1 MFPGLAPYSGMLI
14 AILCALIVLGLVA
27 ALRLESVRAWIAR
40 GPSKQTA
47 AGSQTERSPHG
58 VLASG
63 AGSLPH
69 VPACLLSVDASGRVV
84 DANPAWTEAF
94 GYPLITLRG
103 HKLQDIVD
111 PGSHEVWHWL
121 LGVVRERS
129 FASSI
134 EFRMVHHSQQLLDVA
149 VTAEP
154 LAPAAAPESRVLL
167 SCFDLTHLRRTER
180 ALAQREERFRTLVE
194 DQTDLV
200 SLASTDGIL
209 TFVNHAY
216 ARHFGMSI
224 GAMVGRSLFDFI
236 SSEDEPVVRRHL
248 RAVIETGKPAG
259 GQNRLI
265 AANGKQIWVNW
276 HNRMLPD
283 AEGRLRILHSVGRD
297 ITERMQTEH
306 AMQILSHEQA
316 AIINTEMIGFAKIR
330 DRQFLWVSTGLAGL
344 LGYTVEQLT
353 GASTRLLF
361 FDQYSYEQLGSQS
374 YPLIRSGKTFRGELD
389 ARHASGNHVWLE
401 ASAVIFDASRDE
413 SLWVYSSITARKQ
426 AELALREN
434 LALAEQ
440 QRAELEA
447 LRSGRERA

>member
-1 MFPGLAPYSGMLI
+1 MIPGLAPYSGRLI
-14 AILCALIVLGLVA
+14 AILGALVVLGLFA
-27 ALRLESVRAWIAR
+27 ALRLESLRAWIAR
-40 GPSKQTA
+40 GASTRTE
-47 AGSQTERSPHG
+47 AGAKRKRNTHSA
-58 VLASG
+58 VASD
-63 AGSLPH
+63 ANSLPH

-84 DANPAWTEAF
+84 DANPAWIETF
-94 GYPLITLRG
+94 GYALIALRG
-103 HKLQDIVD
+103 RDLQDIID
-111 PGSHEVWHWL
+111 PGSREVWRWL
-121 LGVVRERS
+121 LGVVRERT

-134 EFRMVHHSQQLLDVA
+134 EFRMVHQNQQLLDVA
-149 VTAEP
+149 VTAET
-154 LAPAAAPESRVLL
+154 LAPAASPESRVLL

-194 DQTDLV
+194 DQTDMV

-265 AANGKQIWVNW
+265 AANGRQIWVNW

-283 AEGRLRILHSVGRD
+283 SEGRLRILHSVGRD
-297 ITERMQTEH
+297 VTERMQTEH

-330 DRQFLWVSTGLAGL
+330 DRQFLWVSKGLAGL
-344 LGYTVEQLT
+344 LGYTVEELT

-389 ARHASGNHVWLE
+389 ARHASGKHVWLE
-401 ASAVIFDASRDE
+401 SSAVIFDASRDE
-413 SLWVYSSITARKQ
+413 SLWAYTSITARKQ

-440 QRAELEA
+440 QRAELAA
-447 LRSGRERA
+447 LRSDRERD